1 MKTSLDL
8 PDDLYRQVKARSALE
23 GRTVREV
30 ATALFAAWVSGDVEV
45 RDTAASHRDSPATD
59 DPCELWLARWQSLG
73 QRVEQAAY
81 GTADSLNTPT
91 LVDQL
96 QRDRR

>member
-30 ATALFAAWVSGDVEV
+30 ATALFAAWVAGDVQVHEG
-45 RDTAASHRDSPATD
+45 AASSSSPH
-59 DPCELWLARWQSLG
+59 DPNDPREQWLARWQSLG
-73 QRVEQAAY
+73 QRVQQAAY
-81 GTADSLNTPT
+81 GTPDSPNTPS